1 MMDGDNGDVGAQQPI
16 VAIAVG
22 RGLELKLQRIG
33 YLQRRDGRRRR
44 RPMQEIH
51 DVGARG
57 DLFIERHS
65 AGLSDGLQAVE
76 GDHREHLHE
85 LPIAV
90 GVAGEPLAQ
99 AGHGGR

>member
-1 MMDGDNGDVGAQQPI
+1 MMDGNNDGTQQTV
-16 VAIAVG
+16 VAIAV
-22 RGLELKLQRIG
+22 RGGLDGEFQRIG

-44 RPMQEIH
+44 RSMQEIH

-57 DLFIERHS
+57 DLFIERHG
-65 AGLSDGLQAVE
+65 AGLSDGIQAVK
-76 GDHREHLHE
+76 GDHREYLHE

>member
-1 MMDGDNGDVGAQQPI
+1 MDGNNGGTQQTV
-16 VAIAVG
+16 VAIAV
-22 RGLELKLQRIG
+22 RGGLNGEFQRIG
-33 YLQRRDGRRRR
+33 HLQRCDGRRRR
-44 RPMQEIH
+44 RPMQEID
-51 DVGARG
+51 DVRARG